1 MLGKI
6 KGMHRGQ
13 GGFTLLE
20 LMVVLAILAFL
31 VGLVVPNFFKI
42 TEDAPAIIIQGQREK
57 MMEAVYMYHQDCDEW
72 PTELSGAALTTE
84 GDHQFWNNEDDS
96 GASTLLAW
104 DGPYIDRPIFQK
116 DKWGGHW
123 GVLETVA
130 LTNPAGNF
138 TCLVYQNV
146 PAEVYNAV
154 EASMDDGVS
163 TTGAVQKLDI
173 LLDNGK
179 PGTDG
184 VNDEMVIIIAKE

>member
-6 KGMHRGQ
+6 KGTHRGQ
-13 GGFTLLE
+13 GGFTLME

-31 VGLVVPNFFKI
+31 VGLVLPNFFKI

-57 MMEAVYMYHQDCDEW
+57 MMEAVYMYHQDCDQW

-84 GDHQFWNNEDDS
+84 GDHQLWNNEDDL
-96 GASTLLAW
+96 GTGTVDGW
-104 DGPYIDRPIFQK
+104 DGPYVDRPIFQQ
-116 DKWGGHW
+116 DKWGGEW

-146 PAEVYNAV
+146 PTEVYNAV
-154 EASMDDGVS
+154 EASMDDGTT
-163 TTGAVQKLDI
+163 TTGAVQQLDV
-173 LLDNGK
+173 LLANGK

-184 VNDEMVIIIAKE
+184 VAEMVIIIAKE

>member
-1 MLGKI
+1 MIGKI
-6 KGMHRGQ
+6 KGVHRGQ

-31 VGLVVPNFFKI
+31 VGLVLPNFFKI
-42 TEDAPAIIIQGQREK
+42 TEDAPAIMIQGQREK
-57 MMEAVYMYHQDCDEW
+57 MMEAVYLYHQDCDQW

-84 GDHQFWNNEDDS
+84 GDHQLWNNEDDL
-96 GASTLLAW
+96 GTGTVDGW
-104 DGPYIDRPIFQK
+104 DGPYVDRPIFQQ
-116 DKWGGHW
+116 DKWGGEW

-146 PAEVYNAV
+146 PTEVYNAV
-154 EASMDDGVS
+154 EASMDDGTT
-163 TTGAVQKLDI
+163 TTGAVQQLDV
-173 LLDNGK
+173 LLANGK

-184 VNDEMVIIIAKE
+184 VAEMVIIIAKE